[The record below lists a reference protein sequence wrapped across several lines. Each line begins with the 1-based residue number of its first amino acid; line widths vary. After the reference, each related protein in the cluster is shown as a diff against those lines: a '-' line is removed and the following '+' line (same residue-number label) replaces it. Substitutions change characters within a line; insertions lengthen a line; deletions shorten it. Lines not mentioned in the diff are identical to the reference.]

1 MNNKK
6 KNDTIDSSSE
16 ASTASQTTEAT
27 LTPRRAAKRVI
38 APLKQAQKSSLYV
51 TSTEMILND
60 AKCIIAAELARYR
73 DKAIKGISLD
83 LKEARVVSNYL
94 SELTKLQK
102 EEREQARS
110 EDLSNLSDD
119 ELLQLASQVLN
130 TNKLIE

>member
-1 MNNKK
+1 MSNEK
-6 KNDTIDSSSE
+6 KNV
-16 ASTASQTTEAT
+16 TEPT
-27 LTPRRAAKRVI
+27 LQPKRAAKRVI
-38 APLKQAQKSSLYV
+38 IPNATSPDRKTHSLA
-51 TSTEMILND
+51 STDMLLND
-60 AKCIIAAELARYR
+60 AKLIIQAEIARYR
-73 DKAIKGISLD
+73 DKAVRGISLD

-110 EDLSNLSDD
+110 EDLSNLSDE